1 MASPRV
7 VRLADQI
14 KVIVAEML
22 ERRIKDPRL
31 GFVTVTDVR
40 LTGDTHDATVFYTV
54 LGSDAER
61 AETAVALR
69 SANGLIRSQVG
80 KQLGLKFTPTIEFVP
95 DAVPENAR
103 QIEDLLAQ
111 ARSVDARV
119 AEQAAGAAYA
129 GERRPV
135 QARSDDDEEPASL
148 MTTILSPIVAT
159 DLACL
164 LDKPAGW
171 TSHQV
176 VGRVRRLAGTRKV
189 GHAGT
194 LDPMATGVLIVG
206 VEKATRLL
214 GYLALSDKVY
224 EATIRLGI
232 GTITDDAEGEVVTTT
247 GAADLGEAEIEA
259 AMARLRG
266 DILQVPAAVS
276 AIKIDGVRS
285 YRRVRAGQSVELSER
300 PVTIRRFDLLG
311 RRELE
316 VDGVGCVDLSVVVEC
331 SSGTYIRAL
340 ARDLGAALG
349 VGGHLTSLRRT
360 RVGAFTL
367 DEAQTLEEAER
378 GLRIMPLDRV
388 VRSSFPTLTVNETQ
402 ASQIRNGRRLAG
414 VILPDGTTALL
425 DEAGHFLALY
435 RQEGP
440 DAIAE
445 AVFI

>member
-1 MASPRV
+1 M
-7 VRLADQI
+7 
-14 KVIVAEML
+14 
-22 ERRIKDPRL
+22 
-31 GFVTVTDVR
+31 TT
-40 LTGDTHDATVFYTV
+40 
-54 LGSDAER
+54 
-61 AETAVALR
+61 
-69 SANGLIRSQVG
+69 N
-80 KQLGLKFTPTIEFVP
+80 
-95 DAVPENAR
+95 PE
-103 QIEDLLAQ
+103 
-111 ARSVDARV
+111 
-119 AEQAAGAAYA
+119 AGAS
-129 GERRPV
+129 
-135 QARSDDDEEPASL
+135 Q
-148 MTTILSPIVAT
+148 PISG
-159 DLACL
+159 LAIV
-164 LDKPAGW
+164 DKPAGW

-176 VGRVRRLAGTRKV
+176 VGRIRRLAGTRKV

-232 GTITDDAEGEVVTTT
+232 GTITDDAEGEVTTTT
-247 GAADLGEAEIEA
+247 GAADLDEAEIEA

-276 AIKIDGVRS
+276 AIKVNGVRS

-300 PVTIRRFDLLG
+300 PVTIRRFELLG

-316 VDGVGCVDLSVVVEC
+316 VDGISCVDLVVVVEC

-349 VGGHLTSLRRT
+349 VGGHLSSLRRT

-367 DEAQTLEEAER
+367 EEAQTLEEAER

-388 VRSSFPTLTVNETQ
+388 GRTSFPTLTVNETQ
-402 ASQIRNGRRLAG
+402 AGQIRNGRRLAG
-414 VILPDGTTALL
+414 MILPVGTTALL
-425 DEAGHFLALY
+425 DEADHFLALY

-440 DAIAE
+440 DAVAE
-445 AVFI
+445 AVFV